1 MSESGRNSVVVYLP
15 YGHGT
20 PACFVKACI
29 DTAIHNLSGS
39 NGEIETESSR
49 DTGGNVAAG
58 SPLLELIPAQDVPT
72 GDERPYSLW
81 LEAEIRTKK
90 QGGVPDFAPGWQ
102 TGQAMRCGIEISQGS
117 TRCFKASD
125 HGILNAV
132 LEHEIA
138 ENTWT
143 NYGVQWRSF
152 LGWAQDKGVDAFPA
166 EPEVV
171 AAYLSERIQEHQHKP
186 ATLRSAA
193 CAIAFVHKSAGADDP
208 CASQEVKRMLKAA
221 TRKEGRCQ
229 KQAAALTAEGM
240 EAIRSTAHSPR
251 LGRGG
256 RLERPETARN
266 RGNLDIA
273 LIGLMRDAMLR
284 VSEAAVLTWGDIEME
299 NDGTGRL
306 LVRRS
311 KTDANS
317 EGAILFV
324 SAQTM
329 ADLAAI
335 RTRKTESDSV
345 FGLRPNQISGRIKK
359 AAQEAGLGHG
369 FSGHSPRVGMARDLA
384 RVGTELPSLMNAGRW
399 RSSAMPAHYIRN
411 EVAGRGAVARFHG
424 YSVTVS

>member
-1 MSESGRNSVVVYLP
+1 MVGALS
-15 YGHGT
+15 GHGNSR
-20 PACFVKACI
+20 FVYKLCI
-29 DTAIHNLSGS
+29 DIAIHSLSGS
-39 NGEIETESSR
+39 IGEIETESSR
-49 DTGGNVAAG
+49 HEGGNVGAS
-58 SPLLELIPAQDVPT
+58 SPLSELIPARSVPT
-72 GDERPYSLW
+72 SDERPYRLRS
-81 LEAEIRTKK
+81 EAEIEIKK
-90 QGGVPDFAPGWQ
+90 LGGVPDFAPVWQ
-102 TGQAMRCGIEISQGS
+102 TGQAMRCGIDISHGGTGCS
-117 TRCFKASD
+117 TASD
-125 HGILNAV
+125 VGHLNVV

-138 ENTWT
+138 ENTLT

-152 LGWAQDKGVDAFPA
+152 LGWAQDKGVHALPA

-171 AAYLSERIQEHQHKP
+171 AAYLSERIQEHRHKP

-193 CAIAFVHKSAGADDP
+193 CAIAFVHKSAGAGDP

-240 EAIRSTAHSPR
+240 EAIRSTAHNPR

-256 RLERPETARN
+256 RLERAETARS
-266 RGNLDIA
+266 RGNVDIA

-284 VSEAAVLTWGDIEME
+284 VSEAAAVTWGDIETE

-311 KTDANS
+311 KTDANG
-317 EGAILFV
+317 EGAVLFV

-329 ADLAAI
+329 ANLAAL
-335 RTRKTESDSV
+335 RTGKAESDSV

-384 RVGTELPSLMNAGRW
+384 RAGTELTSLMNAGRW
-399 RSSAMPAHYIRN
+399 RSPAMPAHYIRN
-411 EVAGRGAVARFHG
+411 EVAGKGAVARFHG
-424 YSVTVS
+424 YSGTAS

>member
-1 MSESGRNSVVVYLP
+1 MVGALS
-15 YGHGT
+15 GHGKSR
-20 PACFVKACI
+20 FVYKLCI
-29 DTAIHNLSGS
+29 DAIHTLSGS
-39 NGEIETESSR
+39 IGEIDTECSR
-49 DTGGNVAAG
+49 HEGGNVGAS
-58 SPLLELIPAQDVPT
+58 SPLAELIPARSVPT
-72 GDERPYSLW
+72 SDERPYRLRS
-81 LEAEIRTKK
+81 EAEIEIKK
-90 QGGVPDFAPGWQ
+90 LGGVPDFAPGWQ
-102 TGQAMRCGIEISQGS
+102 TGQAMRCGIDISHGGTGCS
-117 TRCFKASD
+117 AASD
-125 HGILNAV
+125 VGHLNAV
-132 LEHEIA
+132 LDHEIS
-138 ENTWT
+138 ENTLN

-152 LGWAQDKGVDAFPA
+152 LGWAQDKGVHAFPA

-171 AAYLSERIQEHQHKP
+171 AAYLSERIQEHRHKP

-193 CAIAFVHKSAGADDP
+193 CAIAFVHKSAGAGDP

-240 EAIRSTAHSPR
+240 EAIRSTAHNPR

-256 RLERPETARN
+256 RLERAETARS
-266 RGNLDIA
+266 RGNVDIA
-273 LIGLMRDAMLR
+273 LISLMRDAMLR
-284 VSEAAVLTWGDIEME
+284 VSEAAAVTWGDIETE

-311 KTDANS
+311 KTDANG
-317 EGAILFV
+317 EGAVLFV

-329 ADLAAI
+329 ADLAAL
-335 RTRKTESDSV
+335 RTGKAESDSV

-399 RSSAMPAHYIRN
+399 RSPAMPAHYIRN
-411 EVAGRGAVARFHG
+411 EVAGKGAVARFHG
-424 YSVTVS
+424 YSGTAS